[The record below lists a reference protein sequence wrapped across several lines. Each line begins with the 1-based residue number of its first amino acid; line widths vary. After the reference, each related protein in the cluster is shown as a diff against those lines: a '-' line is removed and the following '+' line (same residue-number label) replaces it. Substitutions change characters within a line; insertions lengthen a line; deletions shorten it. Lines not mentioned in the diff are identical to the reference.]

1 MYNLE
6 WFITEWTRIEAIRG
20 AKEKEEAKKVL
31 AEKYLT
37 GKIDLDADAQIEGM
51 FLAVVPSIMGSRDTF
66 DLFMNTARIVESLI
80 NKKMLLEP
88 LPKDADEEW
97 RKRITHTEINIKAVK
112 AYAVEWAKTLADE
125 VLKKGLGAE
134 KQVVEKMQSK
144 RIELLTM
151 ADKVGATRY
160 IEEAI
165 KILEVGKTKKE
176 NRVKEESG
184 NYVAYFRD
192 SKNKKEYGRFYKS
205 NAIPDSDFKLLFKI
219 PKGPKPYK
227 IKSGKGKT
235 RIEKKNCPLD
245 YLEKVGLIP
254 EGTHIDKIKR
264 IFSHTVEDAL
274 TVIRDIKDN
283 HARV

>member
-1 MYNLE
+1 
-6 WFITEWTRIEAIRG
+6 
-20 AKEKEEAKKVL
+20 
-31 AEKYLT
+31 
-37 GKIDLDADAQIEGM
+37 
-51 FLAVVPSIMGSRDTF
+51 
-66 DLFMNTARIVESLI
+66 
-80 NKKMLLEP
+80 MLLEP

-176 NRVKEESG
+176 NNSRNHPGEWGGSVKLTG
-184 NYVAYFRD
+184 IDQPRA
-192 SKNKKEYGRFYKS
+192 
-205 NAIPDSDFKLLFKI
+205 KLKW
-219 PKGPKPYK
+219 PKPK
-227 IKSGKGKT
+227 LNPFGNLNPLMGIQFLVTVLGK
-235 RIEKKNCPLD
+235 CL
-245 YLEKVGLIP
+245 
-254 EGTHIDKIKR
+254 
-264 IFSHTVEDAL
+264 
-274 TVIRDIKDN
+274 
-283 HARV
+283 